1 MNPVFGGPQQS
12 LQEILISSIIDFLE
26 STTVKMYTSVN
37 NGKAN
42 TEGDKNVTG
51 GTRKMLTRFTTI
63 LLFCFHRTDFMSFWW
78 AVDEFEL
85 ITDFL

>member
-1 MNPVFGGPQQS
+1 MNPVFSGPQQS

-42 TEGDKNVTG
+42 TEGNKNVTG
-51 GTRKMLTRFTTI
+51 IHWRHKKDVDKIYKNFAI
-63 LLFCFHRTDFMSFWW
+63 LRPYN
-78 AVDEFEL
+78 
-85 ITDFL
+85 

>member
-1 MNPVFGGPQQS
+1 MNPVFSGPQQS

-42 TEGDKNVTG
+42 TESDKNVTDIHLAAQE
-51 GTRKMLTRFTTI
+51 R
-63 LLFCFHRTDFMSFWW
+63 C
-78 AVDEFEL
+78 
-85 ITDFL
+85 

>member
-1 MNPVFGGPQQS
+1 MNPVFSGPQQS

-51 GTRKMLTRFTTI
+51 IHLAEQERR
-63 LLFCFHRTDFMSFWW
+63 
-78 AVDEFEL
+78 
-85 ITDFL
+85 